1 MTDIQDHPHRTPAA
15 RERLAG
21 LSTLPLAVVG
31 PDRGFA
37 AGLKASVLGIF
48 EYRELLGLLVR
59 RELKARYKD
68 SALGFLWSLLRPLT
82 MLIVYYVAIGKFL
95 GAERNIPEFAVY
107 IFTGL
112 TVWMLFQEIVSG
124 GTGSILGN
132 SGLIKKVYLPRE
144 VFPLASVGSA
154 LFNFAT
160 QLTILF
166 VAVIAVGSF
175 PLGSRWAFAPLSVLV
190 VVTWGLALAIV
201 LSAVN
206 VYLRDVQ
213 YLVEITLMVLFWA
226 SPIVYSWEYV
236 ANAVPGW
243 VEQVYLAN
251 PVTAA
256 VLGMQ
261 RTFWVA
267 GTDAPFPDNLITR
280 LFVMLLVG
288 LVLVVGSQRVFA
300 RLQGDFA
307 QEM

>member
-1 MTDIQDHPHRTPAA
+1 M
-15 RERLAG
+15 
-21 LSTLPLAVVG
+21 
-31 PDRGFA
+31 
-37 AGLKASVLGIF
+37 
-48 EYRELLGLLVR
+48 
-59 RELKARYKD
+59 
-68 SALGFLWSLLRPLT
+68 
-82 MLIVYYVAIGKFL
+82 
-95 GAERNIPEFAVY
+95 
-107 IFTGL
+107 
-112 TVWMLFQEIVSG
+112 
-124 GTGSILGN
+124 
-132 SGLIKKVYLPRE
+132 YLPRE

>member
-1 MTDIQDHPHRTPAA
+1 MTAPTEHATSTARRRRAA
-15 RERLAG
+15 LREE
-21 LSTLPLAVVG
+21 PLVAVG
-31 PDRGFA
+31 PEHGMVG
-37 AGLKASVLGIF
+37 GLRSSVLGIL
-48 EYRELLGLLVR
+48 EYRELLSLLVR

-82 MLIVYYVAIGKFL
+82 MLVVYYVAIGKFL
-95 GAERNIPEFAVY
+95 GAERNIPQFAVY

-112 TVWMLFQEIVSG
+112 TIWMLFQEIVSS

-154 LFNFAT
+154 LFNFVT
-160 QLTILF
+160 QLAILF
-166 VAVIAVGSF
+166 VAVVALRSF
-175 PLGSRWAFAPLSVLV
+175 PLGDRWVFAPLSVLV
-190 VVTWGLALAIV
+190 VLTWGLALALV

-267 GTDAPFPDNLITR
+267 GTEAPFPENLITR
-280 LFVMLLVG
+280 LFVMLLIG
-288 LVLVVGSQRVFA
+288 LVLVVGAQRVFA